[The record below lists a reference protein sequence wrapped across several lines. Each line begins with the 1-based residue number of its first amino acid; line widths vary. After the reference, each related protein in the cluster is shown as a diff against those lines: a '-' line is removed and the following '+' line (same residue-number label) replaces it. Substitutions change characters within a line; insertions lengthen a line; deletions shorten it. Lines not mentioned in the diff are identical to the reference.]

1 MPLKPLPTDLEILNE
16 VYETYYDEF
25 ATQPTDSRSAWIPI
39 DIERIAN
46 KLSIDVDVVFG
57 RLHFYLEHKF
67 KKRDEGTSLFQLNVG
82 EKKNCINFPLMSSIL
97 AELRK
102 EDERHWWAW
111 ALSIAS
117 AIIAGLSLAL
127 SIVSLL
133 ITTNRP
139 G

>member
-1 MPLKPLPTDLEILNE
+1 MPLKPLPTDLEILNQI
-16 VYETYYDEF
+16 YETYYDQF
-25 ATQPTDSRSAWIPI
+25 SNQSHSGRSAWLPI

-46 KLSIDVDVVFG
+46 ELNVDVDMVFG
-57 RLHFYLEHKF
+57 RLHFFLEHKF
-67 KKRDEGTSLFQLNVG
+67 NKREEGISLFQLNIG
-82 EKKNCINFPLMSSIL
+82 GKQNCINFPLMSSIL

-127 SIVSLL
+127 SIVSLVM
-133 ITTNRP
+133 TANKS